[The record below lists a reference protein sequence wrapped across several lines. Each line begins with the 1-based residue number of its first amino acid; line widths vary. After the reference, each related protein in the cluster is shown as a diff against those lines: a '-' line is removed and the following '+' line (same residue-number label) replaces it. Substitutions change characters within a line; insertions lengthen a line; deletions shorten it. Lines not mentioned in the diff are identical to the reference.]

1 MARVRK
7 QMLQQSVFGLMKI
20 WISFWYVDEFK
31 NTSPRNV
38 SLVKIIV
45 WFGYE
50 KKEGGGRCKEVAGQ
64 I

>member
-1 MARVRK
+1 
-7 QMLQQSVFGLMKI
+7 MLQQSVFGLMKI
-20 WISFWYVDEFK
+20 WISFWYVGEFK

-50 KKEGGGRCKEVAGQ
+50 KKEGGGRCK
-64 I
+64 

>member
-1 MARVRK
+1 
-7 QMLQQSVFGLMKI
+7 MLQQSVFGLMKI

-45 WFGYE
+45 WLGRAMRK
-50 KKEGGGRCKEVAGQ
+50 KKEVEGANKWQARYDLSQ
-64 I
+64 